1 MIPFSPSADVAF
13 VAEPDS
19 AATLAALAGWPDL
32 DTSIGVRSLNGKATK
47 YVELLGRLAVQHGLD
62 GQALRRAWRLRD
74 CAEVKRLAHR
84 LRGVGSTLGAVRVA
98 AMAAA
103 LDLPNLNELAA
114 DEVDARVGLLDG
126 ALQALLRG
134 LYERASIGDG
144 ASGSDPADD

>member
-62 GQALRRAWRLRD
+62 GQALGAPGVFATAPKSSGWRTGCAVSGRRW
-74 CAEVKRLAHR
+74 
-84 LRGVGSTLGAVRVA
+84 
-98 AMAAA
+98 
-103 LDLPNLNELAA
+103 ELSGWP
-114 DEVDARVGLLDG
+114 RW
-126 ALQALLRG
+126 QPR
-134 LYERASIGDG
+134 SICRI
-144 ASGSDPADD
+144 